1 MIKKIPLNFCS
12 GSARSLESLRRVD
25 FLRIL
30 PRVLCATLLH
40 KLQKKS
46 PTSQDAPLERILSYF
61 RYKRTIKYIRNKKV
75 LDFGCGIKNWNSEF
89 IGKYPKLIHGID
101 RSMQPYEEKD
111 NFVEIFR
118 DIEDLPF
125 NDYEIVLS
133 VAVFEHI
140 DPFILIDIL
149 SELTDRTSKN
159 AIIFGTTPTP
169 LGRPVLEFLSYK
181 LKLIDETQIRD
192 HEIYY
197 DDFWFNKILLKTNW
211 ILSYYK
217 TFQFGLNSEFILSKK
232 D

>member
-1 MIKKIPLNFCS
+1 MIL
-12 GSARSLESLRRVD
+12 
-25 FLRIL
+25 L
-30 PRVLCATLLH
+30 PQYN
-40 KLQKKS
+40 LQQKS
-46 PTSQDAPLERILSYF
+46 PPSQDAPLERILSFF
-61 RYKRTIKYIRNKKV
+61 RYKRTIKYIKNKKV

-89 IGKYPKLIHGID
+89 IGKYPKLIHGLD
-101 RSMQPYEEKD
+101 RSMQTSKEKD
-111 NFVEIFR
+111 YFVEIFR
-118 DIEDLPF
+118 DIEDLPL

-133 VAVFEHI
+133 IAVFEHI

-197 DDFWFNKILLKTNW
+197 DDFWFNKILSKTNW

>member
-1 MIKKIPLNFCS
+1 MIKNKP
-12 GSARSLESLRRVD
+12 
-25 FLRIL
+25 
-30 PRVLCATLLH
+30 P
-40 KLQKKS
+40 
-46 PTSQDAPLERILSYF
+46 SQDAPLERVLSYF

-89 IGKYPKLIHGID
+89 IGKYPKLIHGLD
-101 RSMQPYEEKD
+101 RSFTSSSKNVSE
-111 NFVEIFR
+111 VELFR
-118 DIEDLPF
+118 DIQDLPF

-133 VAVFEHI
+133 MAVFEHI

-149 SELTDRTSKN
+149 NELTDKTSKT

-181 LKLIDETQIRD
+181 LKLIDESMVRD

-197 DDFWFNKILLKTNW
+197 DDFWFNKILSKTNW

>member
-1 MIKKIPLNFCS
+1 MIKNKP
-12 GSARSLESLRRVD
+12 
-25 FLRIL
+25 
-30 PRVLCATLLH
+30 
-40 KLQKKS
+40 
-46 PTSQDAPLERILSYF
+46 PTRQDAPLERILSYF
-61 RYKRTIKYIRNKKV
+61 RYKRTIKYINNKKV
-75 LDFGCGIKNWNSEF
+75 LDFGCGIKIWNSEF
-89 IGKYPKLIHGID
+89 IGRYPNLLHGLD
-101 RSMQPYEEKD
+101 RSLPSTGR
-111 NFVEIFR
+111 NHNVFEIFR
-118 DIEDLPF
+118 DIQDLPF

-133 VAVFEHI
+133 MAVFEHI

-169 LGRPVLEFLSYK
+169 LARPVLEFLSYK
-181 LKLIDETQIRD
+181 LRLIDESQIRD

-197 DDFWFNKILLKTNW
+197 DDFWFNKILSKTNW

>member
-1 MIKKIPLNFCS
+1 MTKNKP
-12 GSARSLESLRRVD
+12 
-25 FLRIL
+25 
-30 PRVLCATLLH
+30 
-40 KLQKKS
+40 

-61 RYKRTIKYIRNKKV
+61 RYKRTIKYIKNKKV

-89 IGKYPKLIHGID
+89 IGRYPKLLHGLD
-101 RSMQPYEEKD
+101 RSIPSAGIID
-111 NFVEIFR
+111 NVFEIFR
-118 DIEDLPF
+118 DIQDLPF

-133 VAVFEHI
+133 MAVFEHI

-169 LGRPVLEFLSYK
+169 LARPVLEFLSYK
-181 LKLIDETQIRD
+181 LKLIDESQIRD

-197 DDFWFNKILLKTNW
+197 DDFWFNKVLSKTDW
-211 ILSYYK
+211 TLSYYK

-232 D
+232 S

>member
-1 MIKKIPLNFCS
+1 MIKNKP
-12 GSARSLESLRRVD
+12 
-25 FLRIL
+25 
-30 PRVLCATLLH
+30 P
-40 KLQKKS
+40 
-46 PTSQDAPLERILSYF
+46 SQDAPLERVLSYF

-75 LDFGCGIKNWNSEF
+75 LDFGCGLKNWNSEF
-89 IGKYPKLIHGID
+89 IGKYPKLIHGLD
-101 RSMQPYEEKD
+101 RSFTSSSKNVSE
-111 NFVEIFR
+111 VELFR
-118 DIEDLPF
+118 DIQDLPF

-133 VAVFEHI
+133 MAVFEHI

-149 SELTDRTSKN
+149 NELTDKTSKT

-181 LKLIDETQIRD
+181 LKLIDESMVRD

-197 DDFWFNKILLKTNW
+197 DDFWFNKILSKTNW